1 LATALHRN
9 RIFTGIIC
17 QGPEEKTLALLII
30 PSQIVAASFIA
41 GVSVPLFLVALSR
54 RPLLVRDLTMRF
66 RLSNVLAIVLWAC
79 MILLGDEL
87 WRFDAKAMCDLLAGG
102 LIVLSAILTT
112 FIVWILVALGIST
125 SLLVSLSAIPGPVEI
140 EPWLADYGHGFGVE
154 DVFRDRLQVLFRS
167 GTAVVQQS
175 RIVLAPRAL
184 LPVNLVEAAM
194 LYFNFSKPTG
204 R

>member
-1 LATALHRN
+1 M
-9 RIFTGIIC
+9 
-17 QGPEEKTLALLII
+17 ALLII